1 MCVDVVGVILTCANG
16 NVLGVYCSSTLIN
29 VFLCYS
35 SLLVSVA
42 DGKLLARAAI
52 VCLHVELSPSQ
63 S

>member
-16 NVLGVYCSSTLIN
+16 KVLGVYCSSTLIN

-42 DGKLLARAAI
+42 GGELLARAAI
-52 VCLHVELSPSQ
+52 VCLHMELSSPQ
-63 S
+63 